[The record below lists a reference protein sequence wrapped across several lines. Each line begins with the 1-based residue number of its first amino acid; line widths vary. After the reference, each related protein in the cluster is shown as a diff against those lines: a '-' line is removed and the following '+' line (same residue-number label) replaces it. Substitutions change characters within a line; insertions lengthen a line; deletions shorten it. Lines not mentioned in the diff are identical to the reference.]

1 MSKQLLYAYFAHK
14 NGMISNQQL
23 DKIQAGLKD
32 GTVSGKWEE
41 IENTLSEQK
50 KQKLNNLVNQ
60 SIHNNK
66 GDLQAT
72 LQMFSAVSPV
82 TGEDPI
88 AQAETL
94 AAPQEIDLA
103 RMPTLESDEP
113 PLTKSTDAS
122 PKNLNLQESGLGV
135 SQEESGRYRI
145 SGEIGKGGIGRVLLG
160 FDNHIGREIA
170 LKELIRATDNS
181 NKTSSGKRRR
191 KKNQLTADANTRFL
205 REARITGQL
214 EHPSIVPVYEIGK
227 RKNSGSFYYTMKL
240 VRGKTLKAAIDN
252 ASSLQ
257 ARLLLLPH
265 FRDLCQAIAFAH
277 NKDVIHRDI
286 KPGNIMIGEFGETV
300 VLDWG
305 LAKIKGQSSQD
316 KKIAKGIR
324 DLKTLNLEN
333 TEKTRQGSTLGT
345 PAYMPPE
352 QALGKIDEIDQR
364 SDIYS
369 LGAVLYQ
376 ILTGTPPFQGKMVQ
390 TVLMNVVE
398 KDPVSPTEIHQEIPT
413 ELEAIALKSLQ
424 KKPDNRYQSA
434 SELASDI
441 ESYMS
446 GEKVAAHDY
455 TSMELLK
462 RFIQRNKALVGTISA
477 ITIIIIISL
486 IFTTW
491 SYRREKEAK
500 KQEAAARIKADKAK
514 KKMEIANKQMKI
526 ERRKSNFHI
535 AQALMEKSLK
545 RDQKNDT
552 GASAIF
558 ASASLHHNPVSKQ
571 SPFFTSSALKN
582 FPEGK
587 QLNSLARGKILLAK
601 LNPPPG
607 LIASYKF
614 NSTLNNAVLS
624 HDGKYAV
631 AGFFNGKIAFID
643 YANNKKKII
652 KTPLNA
658 VWAMS
663 LNNKGDKVAVSGD
676 GMEILVYALK
686 TGKLIKSF
694 SLMMERYPCLKW
706 SQDDKWLIYSS
717 TRGYVTKVYYQDFE
731 KVEPVGK
738 RIGTAISMAL
748 SRNGK
753 YLATGSIEG
762 KIRIKNFKTG
772 ELIKIFDAD
781 KGGVVWSLAFSKISN
796 LLVSGSFDG
805 NIRVW
810 DLNKEKP
817 VSILRGKGKPIWRI
831 IFLNNKDWII
841 SGGGNKKIS
850 IWNLA
855 ENHLELSLEAHRDLI
870 HDLNLSHNNNKL
882 VTASYDKNLK
892 LWDLSKPKEITTINN
907 HKDSIIDVAFS
918 PDNKYL
924 FSSSNDQKT
933 CIHSLEQNKK
943 ISCITGHR
951 FGGRSPS
958 NLYVVR
964 DGNIFRWNGLNGKT
978 STIYRGRILCTNLS
992 PDGKILATGS
1002 FNGKI
1007 KLFSNDGKKINV
1019 FKGHD
1024 KKITQIIF
1032 GKNGKT
1038 LFSSSLDGKVIIWN
1052 LETGKKIG
1060 TLKHKDW
1067 VTGLALSENQN
1078 FIYTSGKD
1086 PIIRKWDLKTLQTV
1100 QIFEGHNQ
1108 WVNRIA
1114 LSPDNK
1120 HLASSSDDGSVK
1132 IWSTQTEELL
1142 FSFKT
1147 KISVGL
1153 KFSPDGKI
1161 LALSDFNKIKLIKL
1175 DFSILHQDPIQI
1187 KKHFQQL
1194 SGLKL
1199 EGIKI
1204 SPLQTSFRK
1213 TK

>member
-14 NGMISNQQL
+14 NGMISNEQL
-23 DKIQAGLKD
+23 DKIQGGLKD

-41 IENTLSEQK
+41 IENTLSLQE
-50 KQKLNNLVNQ
+50 KQELDSLVDKTLQ
-60 SIHNNK
+60 DNK
-66 GDLQAT
+66 GNLQAT
-72 LQMFSAVSPV
+72 LQMFVATSPADK
-82 TGEDPI
+82 EESI

-94 AAPQEIDLA
+94 AAPQELDLA

-113 PLTKSTDAS
+113 PLTKSTDA
-122 PKNLNLQESGLGV
+122 PQKNLNLQESGLGV
-135 SQEESGRYRI
+135 SKEESGRYRI
-145 SGEIGKGGIGRVLLG
+145 TGEIGKGGIGRVLLG
-160 FDNHIGREIA
+160 FDKHIGREIA
-170 LKELIRATDNS
+170 FKELINAKET
-181 NKTSSGKRRR
+181 KTSSGKRRR
-191 KKNQLTADANTRFL
+191 KRTQLTADANTRFL

-227 RKNSGSFYYTMKL
+227 KENSGSFYYTMKL
-240 VRGKTLKAAIDN
+240 IRGKTLKQAIDE
-252 ASSLQ
+252 ASSLK

-316 KKIAKGIR
+316 KKIAKGIQ
-324 DLKTLNLEN
+324 DLKPLNLEN

-352 QALGKIDEIDQR
+352 QALGKIDEIDHR

-376 ILTGTPPFQGKMVQ
+376 ILTGKPPFQGKMVQ

-398 KDPVSPTEIHQEIPT
+398 KEPVSPTEIHQEIPS
-413 ELEAIALKSLQ
+413 ELEAVALKSLQ

-434 SELASDI
+434 SELAHDI

-455 TSMELLK
+455 TSMDLLK
-462 RFIQRNKALVGTISA
+462 RFIQRNKALVGTLST

-491 SYRREKEAK
+491 SYRREREAK
-500 KQEAAARIKADKAK
+500 KQEAAARIKTDKAK
-514 KKMEIANKQMKI
+514 QKMELANKQMRI

-535 AQALMEKSLK
+535 AQALMEKSFK
-545 RDQKNDT
+545 RDKKNDT
-552 GASAIF
+552 AASAIF

-571 SPFFTSSALKN
+571 SPFFNSSASIN

-587 QLNSLARGKILLAK
+587 HLNSLARGKILLAN

-607 LIASYKF
+607 LLASDRF
-614 NSTLNNAVLS
+614 NSTLNNVVLS
-624 HDGKYAV
+624 HNGKYAA
-631 AGFFNGKIAFID
+631 AGFFNGKIVFVD

-652 KTPLNA
+652 KTSLNA

-706 SQDDKWLIYSS
+706 SRDDKWLIYSS
-717 TRGYVTKVYYQDFE
+717 TRGYVTKVNYQDFE
-731 KVEPVGK
+731 KVKPVGK
-738 RIGTAISMAL
+738 RIGTAVSMAL
-748 SRNGK
+748 SKDGN
-753 YLATGSIEG
+753 YLATGSIDG
-762 KIRIKNFKTG
+762 KIHVKNFKTG
-772 ELIKIFDAD
+772 ELLKIFNAD
-781 KGGVVWSLAFSKISN
+781 QGGVVWSLAFSKTSN

-810 DLNKEKP
+810 NLNNDKP
-817 VSILRGKGKPIWRI
+817 VSILRGEGKPVWRI
-831 IFLNNKDWII
+831 IFYNDKDWII
-841 SGGGNKKIS
+841 SGGGNKNIS

-855 ENHLELSLEAHRDLI
+855 ENNLELSLEAHGDLI
-870 HDLNLSHNNNKL
+870 HDLSLSHNNNKL

-892 LWDLSKPKEITTINN
+892 LWDLSKPKKIKIINH
-907 HKDSIIDVAFS
+907 HKDSILDVAFS
-918 PDNKYL
+918 SDNRFL
-924 FSSSNDQKT
+924 ISSSNDHQT
-933 CIHSLEQNKK
+933 CIYSLENNKK
-943 ISCITGHR
+943 VSCITGHR
-951 FGGRSPS
+951 FGGNSLS

-964 DGNIFRWNGLNGKT
+964 DGNLVHWNGLTGKIT
-978 STIYRGRILCTNLS
+978 SIYKGRILCTNLS
-992 PDGKILATGS
+992 PDGKILAAGS
-1002 FNGKI
+1002 FTGKI

-1019 FKGHD
+1019 LKGHD
-1024 KKITQIIF
+1024 KKITQILF
-1032 GKNGKT
+1032 GKNGKI
-1038 LFSSSLDGKVIIWN
+1038 LFSSSLDGKVIIWKIK
-1052 LETGKKIG
+1052 TGKIMG

-1067 VTGLALSENQN
+1067 VTGLALSENQK
-1078 FIYTSGKD
+1078 FIYTCGKD
-1086 PIIRKWDLKTLQTV
+1086 PIIRKWNLKTLKAV
-1100 QIFEGHNQ
+1100 QKFPGHNQ

-1132 IWSTQTEELL
+1132 IWSTQTGELL

-1147 KISVGL
+1147 KVSVGL
-1153 KFSPDGKI
+1153 KFTPDGKI
-1161 LALSDFNKIKLIKL
+1161 LALSDFNKIKLIIL
-1175 DFSILHQDPIQI
+1175 DFSILHQNPLQI
-1187 KKHFQQL
+1187 KNHFQQL

-1199 EGIKI
+1199 KGIKI
-1204 SPLQTSFRK
+1204 YPLQTPFKK